1 MVEITE
7 WVVENKLKLEFTNK
21 YDDSVKENNIISANY
36 DKGDKI
42 EQGSTVKVVISKGNL
57 VMENFKSFDEFKK
70 WADKYDISYEEKHE
84 FSDDVPQGEVI
95 SYSYKKG
102 DTIKNGDS
110 IVVTISD
117 GKECKVPD
125 VIGMSKSKAIDAL
138 EEVGLNYN
146 FVTQSS
152 SKSKNTVIKQSISA
166 GSKVSSGTTIT
177 ITISSGKQT
186 EYREDNSSSSSNSSG
201 NSGSSGSSSNPTP
214 TPDPKPEPVCNSCP
228 SIRLGELKNVI
239 FNSNNFT
246 EAEQNLRTFINNKC
260 QGITINISGDSS
272 SGLSS
277 GSWISGNGFD
287 NGNLNSCDVINIT
300 LAK

>member
-1 MVEITE
+1 MSMVEITE

-21 YDDSVKENNIISANY
+21 YDDSVKENNVISANY

-138 EEVGLNYN
+138 EEAGLNYN

-201 NSGSSGSSSNPTP
+201 NSGSSNSGGGGGNSTP
-214 TPDPKPEPVCNSCP
+214 TPDPEPEPPSCDKSQGDTLNIQAGSNGEETKRIIEQLNPNHKFSWNFVTSCP
-228 SIRLGELKNVI
+228 NGDTTPGSVCISLDGHWKN
-239 FNSNNFT
+239 FCDT
-246 EAEQNLRTFINNKC
+246 
-260 QGITINISGDSS
+260 ITVTI
-272 SGLSS
+272 
-277 GSWISGNGFD
+277 
-287 NGNLNSCDVINIT
+287 V
-300 LAK
+300 K